1 MSNQRKNHQ
10 QKNKKSE
17 GWIPKSPFHIILTLL
32 FLLAEVSFVTLLI
45 VVDIL
50 PTIFNI
56 IILVIFIVFTV
67 LIFKLLSCLKEK
79 TVQRKVGTVISIVM
93 ILLLALGS
101 FYLFRTYAAFNKVS
115 DEDKQYEEF
124 YAVALKGGSY
134 KNADDLNGAVVFTH
148 KGNSAAYEK
157 AQDKLKEET
166 GAICREAEGYLE
178 LKNVLIDAE
187 NNRHDE
193 VIFLSSSHY
202 EMVCEYADG
211 FAKSTKIIYKVSVNV
226 GNKDIAKR
234 VGITQEPFNV
244 YISGIDT
251 FGGIGKV
258 SRSDVNM
265 IITVNP
271 EKKEILLTSIPR
283 DMYVKLHTYGAL
295 DKLTHSG
302 IYGIDETVST
312 VEDWLDIDINYYI
325 RVNFTT
331 LVDVV
336 DVLGGVDVNSDYAFK
351 SAVSKYTYTEG
362 INHLD
367 GKAALFFARERKSFE
382 EGDQQRIQNQ
392 QKVLEAILR
401 KVTGSSV
408 ILMKYTSLLDAV
420 DDEIQTNL
428 SDSDISSLVKMQLED
443 LGGWTITKQYIKG
456 AGTHASTYSMGSR
469 QLYVAIPDE
478 ASLAEAQSAISE
490 VLGE

>member
-1 MSNQRKNHQ
+1 MRKKDSQ
-10 QKNKKSE
+10 EKR
-17 GWIPKSPFHIILTLL
+17 LL
-32 FLLAEVSFVTLLI
+32 FLPASMPLTFLAVALL
-45 VVDIL
+45 VVEIIFISLLTVLDIL
-50 PTIFNI
+50 PTAINI
-56 IILVIFIVFTV
+56 IILIIFIAFTV
-67 LIFKLLSCLKEK
+67 LIFKLLSCRKEK
-79 TVQRKVGTVISIVM
+79 TAQRKVGTVISILM
-93 ILLLALGS
+93 ILLFALGC
-101 FYLFRTYAAFNKVS
+101 FYLFRTYAAFSKVS

-134 KNADDLNGAVVFTH
+134 ESADDLNGAVVFTH
-148 KGNSAAYEK
+148 KGNSTVYDK
-157 AQDKLKEET
+157 AQDKLQEET
-166 GAICREAEGYLE
+166 GASCREAGGYLE
-178 LKNVLIDAE
+178 LKNVLIDEE
-187 NNRHDE
+187 NNQHDE

-202 EMVCEYADG
+202 EIICEYAEG
-211 FAKSTKIIYKVSVNV
+211 FERFTKIIYKVSINV
-226 GNKDIAKR
+226 DNQDIAKR

-251 FGGIGKV
+251 FGGISKV

-265 IITVNP
+265 IMTVNP
-271 EKKEILLTSIPR
+271 GQKEILLTSVPR
-283 DMYVKLHTYGAL
+283 DMYVKLHTYGAM

-312 VEDWLDIDINYYI
+312 VEDWLGIDINYYI

-336 DVLGGVDVNSDYAFK
+336 DVLGGVDVDSDYAFK
-351 SAVSKYTYTEG
+351 SAVSKYSYTEG

-367 GKAALFFARERKSFE
+367 GKAALFFARERKSFVD
-382 EGDQQRIQNQ
+382 GDQQRIQNQ
-392 QKVLEAILR
+392 QKVLEAILQ

-408 ILMKYTSLLDAV
+408 ILTKYTSLLDAV

-428 SDSDISSLVKMQLED
+428 SNSDIASLVKMQLED

-456 AGTHASTYSMGSR
+456 AGTYHSTYSMGSR

-478 ASLAEAQSAISE
+478 ASVTAAQKAIDE
-490 VLGE
+490 VMGK

>member
-1 MSNQRKNHQ
+1 MRKKDSQ
-10 QKNKKSE
+10 EKR
-17 GWIPKSPFHIILTLL
+17 LL
-32 FLLAEVSFVTLLI
+32 FLPASMPLTFLAVALL
-45 VVDIL
+45 VVEIIFISLLTVLDIL
-50 PTIFNI
+50 PTAINI
-56 IILVIFIVFTV
+56 IILIIFIAFTV
-67 LIFKLLSCLKEK
+67 LIFKLLSCRKEK
-79 TVQRKVGTVISIVM
+79 TAQRKVGTVISILM
-93 ILLLALGS
+93 ILLFALGC

-134 KNADDLNGAVVFTH
+134 ESADDLNGAVVFTH
-148 KGNSAAYEK
+148 QGNSTVYDK
-157 AQDKLKEET
+157 AQDKLQEET
-166 GAICREAEGYLE
+166 GASCREAGGYLE
-178 LKNVLIDAE
+178 LKNVLIDEE
-187 NNRHDE
+187 NNQHDE

-202 EMVCEYADG
+202 EIICEYAED
-211 FAKSTKIIYKVSVNV
+211 FERFTKIIYKVSINV

-251 FGGIGKV
+251 FGSISKV

-265 IITVNP
+265 IMTVNP
-271 EKKEILLTSIPR
+271 EQKEILLTSIPR
-283 DMYVKLHTYGAL
+283 DMYVKLHTYGAM

-302 IYGIDETVST
+302 IYGIDETVKT

-336 DVLGGVDVNSDYAFK
+336 DVLGGVDVDSDYAFK
-351 SAVSKYTYTEG
+351 SAVSKYSYTEG

-367 GKAALFFARERKSFE
+367 GKAALFFARERKSFVD
-382 EGDQQRIQNQ
+382 GDQQRIQNQ
-392 QKVLEAILR
+392 QKVLEAILQ

-408 ILMKYTSLLDAV
+408 ILTKYTSLLDAV

-428 SDSDISSLVKMQLED
+428 SNSDIASLVKMQLED

-456 AGTHASTYSMGSR
+456 AGTYQSTYSMGSR

-478 ASLAEAQSAISE
+478 ASVTAAQKAIDE
-490 VLGE
+490 VMGK

>member
-1 MSNQRKNHQ
+1 MDNQ
-10 QKNKKSE
+10 QKNHNRKNKDSWR
-17 GWIPKSPFHIILTLL
+17 WIPKSPGLILMALL
-32 FLLAEVSFVTLLI
+32 FLITEASFVTLLMI
-45 VVDIL
+45 VDIL
-50 PTIFNI
+50 PAVFNI
-56 IILVIFIVFTV
+56 IIIIIFIAFIVV
-67 LIFKLLSCLKEK
+67 IFKLLSCRKEK
-79 TVQRKVGTVISIVM
+79 TVQRKTGAVISIVM
-93 ILLLALGS
+93 ILMLALGC
-101 FYLFRTYAAFNKVS
+101 FYLFRTYAAFIKVS
-115 DEDKQYEEF
+115 DEDKQHEEF
-124 YAVALKGGSY
+124 YAVALKDGSY
-134 KNADDLNGAVVFTH
+134 ESADDLNGAAVFIH
-148 KGNSAAYEK
+148 KGNSAAYDK
-157 AQDKLKEET
+157 AQDKLTEET
-166 GAICREAEGYLE
+166 GATCREAGGYLE
-178 LKNVLIDAE
+178 LKNVLIDQE
-187 NNRHDE
+187 NNQHDE
-193 VIFLSSSHY
+193 VIFLGSSHY
-202 EMVCEYADG
+202 EMICEYADV
-211 FAKSTKIIYKVSVNV
+211 FERSTKIIYKVSVDV

-265 IITVNP
+265 IMTVNP
-271 EKKEILLTSIPR
+271 EKKKILLTSIPR

-302 IYGIDETVST
+302 IYGIDETVAT
-312 VEDWLDIDINYYI
+312 VEDWLELDINYYI

-351 SAVSKYTYTEG
+351 SAVSKYTYTKG
-362 INHLD
+362 VNHLD

-392 QKVLEAILR
+392 QKVLEAILQ

-408 ILMKYTSLLDAV
+408 ILTKYTSLLDAV

-443 LGGWTITKQYIKG
+443 IGGWTITKQYIKG
-456 AGTHASTYSMGSR
+456 TGAYSSTYSMGSR

-478 ASLAEAQSAISE
+478 ESLMAAQNAINEA
-490 VLGE
+490 LGK